1 MKKVMLVIAIIAV
14 AVVVSGMRKPSKA
27 EVYREYVV
35 SSGDTL
41 WEIAEE
47 ITPEERD
54 LRHTILDIEKKN
66 NIEDGMIYVGQHIEI
81 PVYEEK

>member
-54 LRHTILDIEKKN
+54 LRYTILDIEKKN